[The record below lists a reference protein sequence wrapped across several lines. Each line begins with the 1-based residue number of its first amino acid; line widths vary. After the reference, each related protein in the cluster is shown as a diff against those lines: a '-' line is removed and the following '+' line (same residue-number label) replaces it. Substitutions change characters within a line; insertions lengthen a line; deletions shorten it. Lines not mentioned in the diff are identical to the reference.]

1 MWSAMPLLTVII
13 LCMRQHFWNVF
24 NCLIIFLLLEASL
37 AWNVT
42 NSWNIEIG
50 LWPFFD
56 VLYPPFLSTFSLNIL
71 LVCHLFVFFANAIFG
86 SVVFRVH
93 SMLDDYHGNMVEC
106 VSFKTLCCEPEAPS
120 PPKLQSRTASSIT
133 VKWNVRKEKT
143 VSVLSDVCVNSF
155 WRSISSVVLFVF
167 EEMPELH

>member
-1 MWSAMPLLTVII
+1 
-13 LCMRQHFWNVF
+13 
-24 NCLIIFLLLEASL
+24 
-37 AWNVT
+37 
-42 NSWNIEIG
+42 
-50 LWPFFD
+50 
-56 VLYPPFLSTFSLNIL
+56 
-71 LVCHLFVFFANAIFG
+71 
-86 SVVFRVH
+86 
-93 SMLDDYHGNMVEC
+93 MLDDYHGNMVEC